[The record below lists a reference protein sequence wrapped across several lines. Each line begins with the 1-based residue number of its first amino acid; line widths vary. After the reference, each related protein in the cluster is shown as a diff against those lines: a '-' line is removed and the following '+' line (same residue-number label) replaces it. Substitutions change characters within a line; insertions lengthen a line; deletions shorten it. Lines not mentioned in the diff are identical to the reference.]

1 MKVSLNLLKKYLDLK
16 NLDIE
21 TLTDKLSFAGFEVEE
36 VIPCAQATKLKIGK
50 VIECK
55 NHPDS
60 DHLHVT
66 KVDIGNEILQIVCGA
81 PNVKEGI
88 KVIVCLVGCKL
99 KALDLEIKD
108 SVIRNVE
115 SHGMIASLKEL
126 GVSEK
131 SLTEEQKEGIEILP
145 DEFPVGADNV
155 LELLGLDD
163 VILDIYVT
171 PNRSDVLGY
180 NSLIK
185 ELAAILNCD
194 YKLDNYENVCKG
206 KNSFIATS
214 ATKNCDYFSVTEIKN
229 IKIKESPIWMQEILK
244 KHDIKVINNIVDI
257 GNYVTLMT
265 GQPVHMYDA
274 DKLKSKK
281 FVVRDD
287 FSSKILALDGKE
299 YEIIPN
305 DLVVSNNN
313 EVVCIAGII
322 GSEHSKVDENTKNI
336 ALEAALFNGV
346 LVNNSAKRLNMMT
359 TAATNYSKKVV
370 DRYKVI
376 DAVVMAT
383 SLMKKYADAKV
394 ISKIYEYDKRH
405 LKNKTIKINPNF
417 VNSRLGTNYS
427 LEQLLSVFKRLSF
440 SYSLNKNNIL
450 VTVPTYRNDITV
462 KEDLVEE
469 IVRLIGFET
478 VPFVLDNVKTDNV
491 GLTSV
496 QKARQLIKNYLLDIG
511 LDETLTYTLVSKYDS
526 ENFEPFEK
534 DAPIKLPHPLTVE
547 KEYLRRSLLKSML
560 NTIFY
565 NQGRGTKNVGI
576 FEISKVY
583 SQNYETEKLSIAI
596 SGDFNKTLWL
606 NNHETNFYLIKGIV
620 EGLLNIFGIEPS
632 RYTFE
637 RIDKYYPNQT
647 IYHFGRSAVLKI
659 NGQIMGMLGELH
671 PKTLKE
677 VDIANCLYFELDL
690 NKFLALKT
698 SKIKFTPVSKFPP
711 ISRDIAIIV
720 KKDVVVNDLLKLVKK
735 VGGTLLNSVD
745 VFDVYEGEHV
755 ESGYKS
761 VALTMTFVDIN
772 KTLKDEEVN
781 NLFEKI
787 YLELQKSYSA
797 KIRS

>member
-274 DKLKSKK
+274 DKLKSK
-281 FVVRDD
+281 
-287 FSSKILALDGKE
+287 
-299 YEIIPN
+299 
-305 DLVVSNNN
+305 
-313 EVVCIAGII
+313 
-322 GSEHSKVDENTKNI
+322 
-336 ALEAALFNGV
+336 
-346 LVNNSAKRLNMMT
+346 NS
-359 TAATNYSKKVV
+359 
-370 DRYKVI
+370 
-376 DAVVMAT
+376 
-383 SLMKKYADAKV
+383 
-394 ISKIYEYDKRH
+394 
-405 LKNKTIKINPNF
+405 
-417 VNSRLGTNYS
+417 S
-427 LEQLLSVFKRLSF
+427 LEMIFQ
-440 SYSLNKNNIL
+440 
-450 VTVPTYRNDITV
+450 
-462 KEDLVEE
+462 
-469 IVRLIGFET
+469 
-478 VPFVLDNVKTDNV
+478 
-491 GLTSV
+491 
-496 QKARQLIKNYLLDIG
+496 A
-511 LDETLTYTLVSKYDS
+511 KY
-526 ENFEPFEK
+526 
-534 DAPIKLPHPLTVE
+534 
-547 KEYLRRSLLKSML
+547 
-560 NTIFY
+560 
-565 NQGRGTKNVGI
+565 
-576 FEISKVY
+576 
-583 SQNYETEKLSIAI
+583 
-596 SGDFNKTLWL
+596 
-606 NNHETNFYLIKGIV
+606 
-620 EGLLNIFGIEPS
+620 
-632 RYTFE
+632 
-637 RIDKYYPNQT
+637 
-647 IYHFGRSAVLKI
+647 
-659 NGQIMGMLGELH
+659 
-671 PKTLKE
+671 
-677 VDIANCLYFELDL
+677 
-690 NKFLALKT
+690 
-698 SKIKFTPVSKFPP
+698 
-711 ISRDIAIIV
+711 
-720 KKDVVVNDLLKLVKK
+720 
-735 VGGTLLNSVD
+735 
-745 VFDVYEGEHV
+745 
-755 ESGYKS
+755 
-761 VALTMTFVDIN
+761 
-772 KTLKDEEVN
+772 
-781 NLFEKI
+781 
-787 YLELQKSYSA
+787 
-797 KIRS
+797 